1 MRVDLSFSV
10 ARPRLA
16 RAVLTVS
23 LALAGALGAVT
34 SAQAQAGDTIAKV
47 KQSGVFTI
55 AYRESSIPFSYLDGT
70 AKPTGIGWEICNKIA
85 DKLKTI
91 TGRSDLKVVGQSV
104 TSANR
109 VPLVQN
115 GTVDIECGSTTN
127 NSERGKQV
135 QFATNYFYTGTR
147 FLVKADSGIKSLA
160 DLKGKNVVIT
170 AGTTNMLVMRRVNE
184 EQKLGINIT
193 SAKDH
198 AEAAL
203 LVESGRVDAFAMDD
217 ILLYGLKAM
226 SRTPAS
232 LAVVGDAIQV
242 EPYAFMMRRDDPAFH
257 KLVNDTL
264 AEMMKNGEFEALYK
278 KWFLSPIPPNNI
290 NLNAPMSDE
299 LKKNLTELSDK
310 PAT

>member
-1 MRVDLSFSV
+1 M
-10 ARPRLA
+10 
-16 RAVLTVS
+16 
-23 LALAGALGAVT
+23 ALAP
-34 SAQAQAGDTIAKV
+34 SAHAQAGDTIAKV

-55 AYRESSIPFSYLDGT
+55 GYRESSIPFSYLDGS

-85 DKLKTI
+85 DKLKAV
-91 TGRSDLKVVGQSV
+91 TGRADLKVVGQSV

-135 QFATNYFYTGTR
+135 QFAINYFYTGTR
-147 FLVKADSGIKSLA
+147 FLVKADSGIKTLA

-170 AGTTNMLVMRRVNE
+170 AGTTNMLVMRRVNQ
-184 EQKLGINIT
+184 EQNLGINIT

-203 LVESGRVDAFAMDD
+203 LVESGRADAFAMDD

-226 SRTPAS
+226 SRNSAS

-242 EPYAFMMRRDDPAFH
+242 EPYAFMLRKDDPAFQ

-264 AEMMKNGEFEALYK
+264 AELMKSGEFEVLYK
-278 KWFLSPIPPNNI
+278 KWFLSPIPPANI
-290 NLNAPMSDE
+290 NLEAPMSNE
-299 LKKNLTELSDK
+299 LKGNLSALSDQ